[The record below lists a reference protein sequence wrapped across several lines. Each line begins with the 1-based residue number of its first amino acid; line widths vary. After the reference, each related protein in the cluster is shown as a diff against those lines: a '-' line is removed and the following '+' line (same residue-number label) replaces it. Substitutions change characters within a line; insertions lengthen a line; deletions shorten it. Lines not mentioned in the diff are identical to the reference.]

1 MKRALLIA
9 AALVLA
15 GCSPSVTAKPTPVPT
30 PVPPVVTIVY
40 SGISTADSFSIRVR
54 EAAAIEAKA
63 KGARFLDVTAAT
75 ADSGA
80 QLASVKGALAAIKK
94 PAALIIAPV
103 DAKVFADAIA
113 DAKAAGIPVLTVGT
127 EIGDPYVSE
136 LVDTDDTAAGT
147 LIGQAMCKFSGGK
160 GTALVMGGAAGDS
173 AGDARQVAA
182 AAAVKACKMT
192 DFVQPGDTDAAKEV
206 AIATSAMKD
215 KVDLVAI
222 FVPHGDGAAAVAK
235 MVGDTGRSRYI
246 AVYGFDADPAEIA
259 AILGGMETGSVRQD
273 GFVMARTAVDNAM
286 TVIAGGTVPKTV
298 MVPPLLVDQ
307 ATASLFR

>member
-1 MKRALLIA
+1 MARSR
-9 AALVLA
+9 
-15 GCSPSVTAKPTPVPT
+15 SPGAPSDSAHPRREHETGSVDRRRP
-30 PVPPVVTIVY
+30 
-40 SGISTADSFSIRVR
+40 
-54 EAAAIEAKA
+54 
-63 KGARFLDVTAAT
+63 GARRLLAVRHSQANASPHAGSARRHDRVLRDLDRR
-75 ADSGA
+75 
-80 QLASVKGALAAIKK
+80 
-94 PAALIIAPV
+94 
-103 DAKVFADAIA
+103 F
-113 DAKAAGIPVLTVGT
+113 VGT

-307 ATASLFR
+307 STASLFR